1 MKVCERFVALVL
13 FFFSFFFLVVFF
25 CWNSAVGRWAKVPV
39 AEPSSDGCGL
49 IIALKVFRRR
59 RVAKHKTDKETK
71 RPRPTEPAIFHFFFF
86 ASVLSIDTIGVSFN
100 VPSYWIGLESFWP
113 SRFHR
118 LLLLVLVRFG

>member
-13 FFFSFFFLVVFF
+13 FFFSFFFWLFF
-25 CWNSAVGRWAKVPV
+25 FVGIRRLGVAKVPV

-71 RPRPTEPAIFHFFFF
+71 RPRPTEPPIFHFFFF
-86 ASVLSIDTIGVSFN
+86 VLVLSIDTIGVSFN